1 MNKSVSNSTL
11 PLRTCGRRSAP
22 PVLLL
27 HGFLGSSA
35 DWLPVAN
42 RLKKD
47 WRCLLPDLPGHG
59 HAHFPKQP
67 EFYSFNG
74 AAQAVLA
81 GVTEPF
87 HLVGYSLG
95 GRLALYLAARH
106 PEKIL
111 SLTLISSSPGLAT
124 ARERAAR
131 RRADDALAAE
141 LETRGLNGFLSSWY
155 AQALF
160 GGLRR
165 KPALFRRLLARR
177 RKNDAAELAR
187 ALRGCSVGWQRSL
200 WQQLPRL
207 AMPVLLLA
215 GRGDKKYVELMRR
228 MQAQISGAQL
238 RVVPGAAHAVVEEQP
253 ARVARALIKFL
264 GEREQT

>member
-1 MNKSVSNSTL
+1 
-11 PLRTCGRRSAP
+11 
-22 PVLLL
+22 
-27 HGFLGSSA
+27 
-35 DWLPVAN
+35 
-42 RLKKD
+42 
-47 WRCLLPDLPGHG
+47 
-59 HAHFPKQP
+59 
-67 EFYSFNG
+67 
-74 AAQAVLA
+74 
-81 GVTEPF
+81 
-87 HLVGYSLG
+87 
-95 GRLALYLAARH
+95 
-106 PEKIL
+106 
-111 SLTLISSSPGLAT
+111 LAT

>member
-1 MNKSVSNSTL
+1 MRADGGKSKGQTLNGLRGCVRKRRVDVSMNKSVSNSTL

-35 DWLPVAN
+35 DLLPVAN

-87 HLVGYSLG
+87 HLVGY
-95 GRLALYLAARH
+95 
-106 PEKIL
+106 
-111 SLTLISSSPGLAT
+111 
-124 ARERAAR
+124 
-131 RRADDALAAE
+131 
-141 LETRGLNGFLSSWY
+141 
-155 AQALF
+155 
-160 GGLRR
+160 
-165 KPALFRRLLARR
+165 
-177 RKNDAAELAR
+177 
-187 ALRGCSVGWQRSL
+187 
-200 WQQLPRL
+200 
-207 AMPVLLLA
+207 
-215 GRGDKKYVELMRR
+215 
-228 MQAQISGAQL
+228 
-238 RVVPGAAHAVVEEQP
+238 
-253 ARVARALIKFL
+253 
-264 GEREQT
+264 